1 MLCLLCLC
9 EMIVGRLTGYD
20 LIIPKRLKWSISLRF
35 RSGNEDLEDLHPVLA
50 IKVLSLMIISVNLQS
65 LRRRILRKPLIS
77 SWATIGSLVRGY
89 EKFRRRIHQ
98 LPQHLKIEQ
107 SDSLLVKP
115 LAILHKLSE
124 IGLPT
129 SCGSCGQPSMNVLL
143 RRTVRILT
151 LLRTSK
157 TSTRGGLKTIPRGLR
172 MTNQQWWRCC

>member
-1 MLCLLCLC
+1 MEYLPKVSKWEWRSRRSSSSSCDQGP
-9 EMIVGRLTGYD
+9 EPYD
-20 LIIPKRLKWSISLRF
+20 NKR
-35 RSGNEDLEDLHPVLA
+35 
-50 IKVLSLMIISVNLQS
+50 QS
-65 LRRRILRKPLIS
+65 PNLRRRILRKPLIS

-89 EKFRRRIHQ
+89 EEFRRRIHQ

-129 SCGSCGQPSMNVLL
+129 SCGSCGQPSINVLL
-143 RRTVRILT
+143 RRTVRILA